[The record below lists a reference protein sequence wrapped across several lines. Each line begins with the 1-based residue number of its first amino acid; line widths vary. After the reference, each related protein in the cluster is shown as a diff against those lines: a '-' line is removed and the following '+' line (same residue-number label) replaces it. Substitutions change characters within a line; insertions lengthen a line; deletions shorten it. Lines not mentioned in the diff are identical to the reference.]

1 MLTGLVLTLVSML
14 FQRGK
19 TPTLYL
25 VKARFHWLL
34 RRVAKTVRRRGNE
47 ATMSTKSITS
57 TVSTTPRTAN
67 ECWFETHD
75 GTKLFYRHWPSE
87 QGFSQQAIIL
97 LHRGH
102 EHSGRLQH
110 VVDDGARARY
120 HRTGR
125 RASSAER
132 QRGSHRGRR
141 GTQRIINAVHTHAND
156 SHERRLV
163 LVRPDQYV
171 AAVLPLD
178 AHDERA
184 DFLAGVLVEVR

>member
-1 MLTGLVLTLVSML
+1 MRIARLLAILACGCGPVAATSVIDDADAALARAHAAEGDKYALYETTLAD
-14 FQRGK
+14 
-19 TPTLYL
+19 LYL

-34 RRVAKTVRRRGNE
+34 RRVAKTVRRRRNE

-75 GTKLFYRHWPSE
+75 GTRLFYRHWPSE

-110 VVDDGARARY
+110 VVDVLQLPEMAMFAWDARG
-120 HRTGR
+120 HGR
-125 RASSAER
+125 STHEDEAPASLATA
-132 QRGSHRGRR
+132 GSGD
-141 GTQRIINAVHTHAND
+141 V
-156 SHERRLV
+156 
-163 LVRPDQYV
+163 
-171 AAVLPLD
+171 PLN
-178 AHDERA
+178 
-184 DFLAGVLVEVR
+184 GM

>member
-19 TPTLYL
+19 TPSLYL

-34 RRVAKTVRRRGNE
+34 RRVAKTVRRRRNE

-57 TVSTTPRTAN
+57 TVSTAPRTAN

-110 VVDDGARARY
+110 VVDELQLPEMAMFAWDARG
-120 HRTGR
+120 HGR
-125 RASSAER
+125 STHEDEAPASLATFVRDLQSFVQHISSAHNIPVENIAIV
-132 QRGSHRGRR
+132 RG
-141 GTQRIINAVHTHAND
+141 
-156 SHERRLV
+156 
-163 LVRPDQYV
+163 
-171 AAVLPLD
+171 
-178 AHDERA
+178 
-184 DFLAGVLVEVR
+184 